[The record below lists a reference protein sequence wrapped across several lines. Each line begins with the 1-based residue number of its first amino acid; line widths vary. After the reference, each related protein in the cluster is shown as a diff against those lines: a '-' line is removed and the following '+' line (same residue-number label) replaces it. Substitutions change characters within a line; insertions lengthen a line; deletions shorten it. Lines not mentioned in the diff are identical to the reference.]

1 MLFILYFLDLTTY
14 RGQNYN
20 DIFVVFLVQIERLEF
35 AFEINRPLELFDK
48 DIDFQIEDRR
58 EHLVDWLISVS
69 HFFKCSQET
78 LYHTVDIVDR
88 YFILFFFNLTFTQF
102 LKLVYLTYM
111 MHSILFSKAELL
123 QLNRTQFPSLGIFA
137 SKIVGNRKN

>member
-48 DIDFQIEDRR
+48 NIDF
-58 EHLVDWLISVS
+58 
-69 HFFKCSQET
+69 
-78 LYHTVDIVDR
+78 
-88 YFILFFFNLTFTQF
+88 
-102 LKLVYLTYM
+102 
-111 MHSILFSKAELL
+111 
-123 QLNRTQFPSLGIFA
+123 
-137 SKIVGNRKN
+137 